1 MALEAQTK
9 SHGQEPWSFTDSELV
24 NFAVLVRQDLI
35 KNLLLKTPDVY
46 SNRYFDTIK
55 DTPEPK
61 SAITRIDQ
69 LIQQVSTDISGKWIS
84 RDSVRTLAQLI
95 VRECAKIGE
104 DYGDDGLSS
113 DPEGNRYPLNAGIAI
128 RKHLGVEE

>member
-1 MALEAQTK
+1 
-9 SHGQEPWSFTDSELV
+9 
-24 NFAVLVRQDLI
+24 
-35 KNLLLKTPDVY
+35 
-46 SNRYFDTIK
+46 
-55 DTPEPK
+55 
-61 SAITRIDQ
+61 
-69 LIQQVSTDISGKWIS
+69 
-84 RDSVRTLAQLI
+84 LI